1 MKRINYFAVMAI
13 FFSAVLLISTG
24 TLAGEA
30 KTYKVVN
37 STGTTA
43 SDVHI
48 TFSGTGGVVGT
59 RVLYQ
64 PAACGQATIPSQPP
78 TQSGYSEIIW
88 PSACVANGDSII
100 IQVLTT
106 NTLTFTSGY
115 WTDPTHTSSPG
126 IGPVNAGDL
135 TVRTKGVPSLTTWGI
150 VILLALILGSGVY
163 ILRRRRAVA

>member
-1 MKRINYFAVMAI
+1 MNRRNYLAIMAI
-13 FFSAVLLISTG
+13 FFTAVLLLSTG

-37 STGTTA
+37 STGATA

-48 TFSGTGGVVGT
+48 TFSGTGGIVGT
-59 RVLYQ
+59 RLLYQ
-64 PAACGQATIPSQPP
+64 PAACGQAVIPAQPP
-78 TQSGYSEIIW
+78 TLSGYSEIIW

-106 NTLTFTSGY
+106 NTLAFAGGY

-135 TVRTKGVPSLTTWGI
+135 TPRTKGVPSLTTWGI
-150 VILLALILGSGVY
+150 VILLALILGSGVFV
-163 ILRRRRAVA
+163 LRRRRAVA